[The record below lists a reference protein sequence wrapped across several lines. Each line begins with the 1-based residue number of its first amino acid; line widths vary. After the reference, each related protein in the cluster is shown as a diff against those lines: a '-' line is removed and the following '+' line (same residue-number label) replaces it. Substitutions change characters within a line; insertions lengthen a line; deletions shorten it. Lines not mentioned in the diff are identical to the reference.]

1 MNEHAGNG
9 KTRRWWLTAALA
21 VGVVASTLSPASGS
35 NRHTPIVRA
44 VARAR
49 PAVVNIQGRKRVQS
63 PTSLVGTQAGRQVKG
78 MGTGV
83 IIDPRGYILTNH
95 HVIDG
100 VERIEVTLANHETYI
115 GRLVARDK
123 KTDLAVI
130 RIDVAKSLPV
140 IPIGTS
146 TDLMPGETVI
156 AVGNAYGY
164 EHTVTSGIISALHR
178 PVQISD
184 TQHYPDLI
192 QTDASINPGN
202 SGGPLLNIDGEM
214 IGLNVA
220 VRVGAQGIG
229 FAIPV
234 NDAMDVASRLLSIE
248 RISQLSHGIL
258 LKTVEEGGEMHVEV
272 LGTREGSAGESAGL
286 ERGDI
291 VRRVRERE
299 IRRKLD
305 FELALLGHR
314 AEEEVE
320 LEIEREGT
328 RKVLSLVLQ
337 GSRRSSLPAAD
348 SAWRDLGIQ
357 VEPVS
362 RRVIRQMQGS
372 YNGGLRVLRVR
383 PGSPADREGVRRG
396 DILVGM
402 HQWETATLDNLEFVL
417 NSDEVRGRPRIKFFI
432 LRNGRTLYGWL
443 DLSR

>member
-1 MNEHAGNG
+1 
-9 KTRRWWLTAALA
+9 
-21 VGVVASTLSPASGS
+21 
-35 NRHTPIVRA
+35 
-44 VARAR
+44 
-49 PAVVNIQGRKRVQS
+49 
-63 PTSLVGTQAGRQVKG
+63 
-78 MGTGV
+78 
-83 IIDPRGYILTNH
+83 
-95 HVIDG
+95 
-100 VERIEVTLANHETYI
+100 
-115 GRLVARDK
+115 
-123 KTDLAVI
+123 
-130 RIDVAKSLPV
+130 
-140 IPIGTS
+140 
-146 TDLMPGETVI
+146 
-156 AVGNAYGY
+156 

-178 PVQISD
+178 PVQISE

-234 NDAMDVASRLLSIE
+234 NDAMNVASRLLSVE
-248 RISQLSHGIL
+248 RISHLSHGVL
-258 LKTVEEGGEMHVEV
+258 LKTVEEGGAMHVEV
-272 LGTREGSAGESAGL
+272 LGTREGSAGEAAGL

-291 VRRVRERE
+291 VRRVGDRE
-299 IRRKLD
+299 IHRKLD
-305 FELALLGHR
+305 FELALLGRR

-320 LEIEREGT
+320 LEIERDGT
-328 RKVLSLVLQ
+328 RKVVSLVLQ
-337 GSRRSSLPAAD
+337 GSRRSSLPAVD

-362 RRVIRQMQGS
+362 RRVIRQMQGN

-443 DLSR
+443 DFSR